1 MNNLAI
7 TGRIQDISVAKDQKG
22 KKFGLRILEALV
34 HMSIEAGCHKVEFLD
49 RAQIHS

>member
-1 MNNLAI
+1 MNNLAT

-34 HMSIEAGCHKVEFLD
+34 HISEQAGCHKVGFHQCSD
-49 RAQIHS
+49 A